1 VELFAEKRILTVTQL
16 TRLVKGVLEE
26 NFAHVWVEGEVS
38 NLASPSSGHLYF
50 TLKDAGAQI
59 RCVMFRAS
67 VKALRF
73 RLADGM
79 ALVVRGRL
87 TLYEQRGDYQLLV
100 EYLEPKGIGALQ
112 LAFTQMK
119 EKMAKEGL
127 FAEERKRPLPQVPSC
142 IGVVTSPTGAAI
154 HDILT
159 VLEHRGVPVSV
170 LLAPVRVQGE
180 GAAREIAQAIR
191 DLNSCGGVDVII
203 AGRGGGSL
211 EDLWAFNEEEVAR
224 AIAASRIPVV
234 SAVGHEVD
242 YSIADFVADLRAP
255 TPSAAA
261 EIVLRRKVELVGEV
275 AERARSLET
284 SCRRFIADSRRRAS
298 TLARSLR
305 DPSLLLGYMGQRL
318 DDLEARLAVSARTV
332 TGRRRDALTSQV
344 TRLRLR
350 HPAVELERRRERLG
364 IVSLR
369 LSDSMGRALERQR
382 DAFSHASAALHPLS
396 PLATLGRGYS
406 IVRRPDGR
414 VVTDSRTLVLH
425 DRLQLLFRHGG
436 ALCVVEDISPPGDA
450 VEGDLPLTS
459 PSRPL

>member
-1 VELFAEKRILTVTQL
+1 MELFAEKRILTVTQL

-26 NFAHVWVEGEVS
+26 NFVHIWVEGEVS
-38 NLASPSSGHLYF
+38 NFASPTSGHLYF

-67 VKALRF
+67 AKSLRF

-119 EKMAKEGL
+119 EKLAKEGL
-127 FAEERKRPLPQVPSC
+127 FAEERKRPLPQLPQC

-159 VLEHRGVPVSV
+159 VLEQRGVPVSV
-170 LLAPVRVQGE
+170 LIAPVRVQGE
-180 GAAREIAQAIR
+180 GAARDIAQAIQ
-191 DLNSCGGVDVII
+191 DLNRCSDVDVII

-211 EDLWAFNEEEVAR
+211 EDLWAFNEEVVAR

-261 EIVLRRKVELVGEV
+261 EIVLRRKTELTGEV
-275 AERARSLET
+275 AELSRSLVS
-284 SCRRFIADSRRRAS
+284 SCRRYLADARQQTA

-318 DDLEARLAVSARTV
+318 DDLEARLSLAARSA
-332 TGRRRDALTSQV
+332 TGRRRDGLTAYV

-369 LSDSMGRALERQR
+369 LSASMGRTLERYR
-382 DAFSHASAALHPLS
+382 EHLSLAAGSLHPLS

-406 IVRRPDGR
+406 IVRRPGGT
-414 VVTDSRTLVLH
+414 VVTDSRTLALR
-425 DRLQLLFRHGG
+425 DRLQLLFRQGE
-436 ALCVVEDISPPGDA
+436 ALCIVEELVPPAGSDDD
-450 VEGDLPLTS
+450 DLPLTA
-459 PSRPL
+459 PPRPL